1 MSYKSK
7 LYLKAILSLL
17 TTILSTG
24 LVVASM
30 NNKLPT
36 LCLVST
42 VFMLASS
49 FNLTNSVF
57 NCIDKDIKL

>member
-1 MSYKSK
+1 MTHKSK
-7 LYLKAILSLL
+7 LYLRAILSLL
-17 TTILSTG
+17 STVLSTG

-49 FNLTNSVF
+49 FSFTNSVF
-57 NCIDKDIKL
+57 NCVDKDIEL